1 MIPYGTLIRVITGFY
16 VGCVGNIIE
25 NSVYVGDY
33 KAGVS
38 CKYKDETG
46 RIITDVL
53 TIPVH
58 EGEFEILVPPTLV
71 EEKSPKCKKK

>member
-1 MIPYGTLIRVITGFY
+1 MTSYGTLIRVIAGFY
-16 VGCVGNIIE
+16 LGCVGNITE

-46 RIITDVL
+46 HIITDVL
-53 TIPVH
+53 TIQVN
-58 EGEFEILVPPTLV
+58 EKEFEILVPPTL